1 MKNKIKYILFIFV
14 SVFFTISI
22 FEGTVSSVHASS
34 NVLTNEQITENEKI
48 TKHKKKIIY
57 LTFDDGPS
65 YKVTNKVLDIL
76 KEKEVQATFFLIGNQ
91 IKDKEDVVKRIY
103 EEGNGIGL
111 HTYTHNFKKIYGN
124 EDKFIQEMMI
134 CRSEINETIGVS
146 PNIIRFP
153 GGSYKHLSKN
163 YLKKL
168 HDNNFKVYDW
178 NVDNSDGLNPKISP
192 YGLYTNAIKGSNEK
206 QSIVLLLHCTDRNKN
221 TCQALPKIIEYYK
234 FHGYEFKIITEETAE
249 LYFPIKK

>member
-1 MKNKIKYILFIFV
+1 MKDKLKCILFIFV
-14 SVFFTISI
+14 SAFFIISI
-22 FEGTVSSVHASS
+22 FEKNISSVNASI
-34 NVLTNEQITENEKI
+34 NKLTNEQIAENEKI

-76 KEKEVQATFFLIGNQ
+76 KENEIQATFFLIGDQ

-111 HTYTHNFKKIYGN
+111 HTYTHNFNKIYSD
-124 EDKFIQEMMI
+124 EDKFIQEMII
-134 CRSEINETIGVS
+134 CRRAINETIGVS

-168 HDNNFKVYDW
+168 HDNKFKVYDW
-178 NVDNSDGLNPKISP
+178 NAENSDGLNPQIEP
-192 YGLYTNAIKGSNEK
+192 YNLYTNAIKGSNEM
-206 QSIVLLLHCTDRNKN
+206 QSIVLLLHCTDMNKN
-221 TCQALPKIIEYYK
+221 TCQALPKIIKYYK
-234 FHGYEFKIITEETAE
+234 SHEYEFEIITEETAE
-249 LYFPIKK
+249 LYFPIKE

>member
-1 MKNKIKYILFIFV
+1 MKNRLKCILFIFV
-14 SVFFTISI
+14 SIFFIILI
-22 FEGTVSSVHASS
+22 FEDTTSSVKASP
-34 NVLTNEQITENEKI
+34 NTIANEQIIENEKI
-48 TKHKKKIIY
+48 TKHKKKVIY

-76 KEKEVQATFFLIGNQ
+76 KENEVQATFFLIGNQ
-91 IKDKEDVVKRIY
+91 IKDKEEVVKRIY
-103 EEGNGIGL
+103 EEGNSIGL
-111 HTYTHNFKKIYGN
+111 HTYTHNFKKIYCD

-153 GGSYKHLSKN
+153 GGSYKHLSKD

-178 NVDNSDGLNPKISP
+178 NADNSDGLNPKIEP
-192 YGLYTNAIKGSNEK
+192 YNLYTKAIKGSDER
-206 QSIVLLLHCTDRNKN
+206 QAVVLLLHCTDMNKN
-221 TCQALPKIIEYYK
+221 TCQALPNIIKYYK
-234 FHGYEFKIITEETAE
+234 SHGYEFKIITEETAE

>member
-1 MKNKIKYILFIFV
+1 MKNKLKNISFIFI
-14 SVFFTISI
+14 SVFFIISI
-22 FEGTVSSVHASS
+22 FEETVSSVHASS
-34 NVLTNEQITENEKI
+34 NVLTNEQIAENEKI

-76 KEKEVQATFFLIGNQ
+76 KESEVQATFFLIGDQ

-111 HTYTHNFKKIYGN
+111 HTYTHNFNKIYSN
-124 EDKFIQEMMI
+124 EDKFIQEMII
-134 CRSEINETIGVS
+134 CRSEINETIGVA

-168 HDNNFKVYDW
+168 HDNKFKVYDW
-178 NVDNSDGLNPKISP
+178 NADNSDGLNPKISP
-192 YGLYTNAIKGSNEK
+192 YSLYTKAIKGSNEME
-206 QSIVLLLHCTDRNKN
+206 SIVLLLHCTDMNKN
-221 TCQALPKIIEYYK
+221 TCQALPNIIEYYK
-234 FHGYEFKIITEETAE
+234 SHGYEFNIITEETAE